1 MWFNSQTIL
10 STQVWKSSNVK
21 IVERF
26 LVIGVT
32 VADMWRNFILG
43 KDKFPVKIVEKTLKI
58 SAMLKHIIWIV
69 LNRE

>member
-69 LNRE
+69 SNRE

>member
-58 SAMLKHIIWIV
+58 SAMLKHTIWIV